1 MGKSAQLSK
10 AGLIGRNI
18 KFSAMGKGITFLVSF
33 ILFPF
38 IVSRLGKEI
47 YGIYRLV
54 FSIIAYVAI
63 MDLGVHSAV
72 TKFVAQFKGK
82 NDTETLNKIIS
93 TALSFYTLIGI
104 VSALILVVF
113 SLYFDLIFKVAPASR
128 AIGQK
133 LLLITAGA
141 SVLMWPSSTFK
152 GAIQGLQR
160 YDWLAVM
167 GSLVQICYAGLA
179 YFLLTHGFGVIQL
192 MIAFLAF
199 IIVGNFLLSIGVYRN
214 LAGLKITFPCF
225 DKETFRMIFKYGII
239 MFLSSIFG
247 LIIFQTDH
255 FIIGIFVSVSAVTI
269 YAVGTTLQSY
279 IRTINALIGSPIIPA
294 ASEMD
299 GKKDEVS
306 IKRLLFRGT
315 KYTTAVF
322 LPMVII
328 TLFFLKPFITH
339 WMGPGFEASVW
350 PAIALMSFWLFNGII
365 EVGSGIL
372 LGKGLLR
379 IFLWTSAVNAIVN
392 LVLSL
397 ILVRFLGILGVALGT
412 AIPWVLIGFP
422 WVLSIIL
429 KKLKVTF
436 REFFN
441 LSLRNNLKFFLLS
454 AILSI
459 IILKFIYPGNIFWTL
474 LEMGVI
480 YLIVIST
487 YFLFLSPGERQ
498 EVRNVVGI

>member
-1 MGKSAQLSK
+1 MVKSAQLSK

-18 KFSAMGKGITFLVSF
+18 KFSALGKGITFLVSF

-72 TKFVAQFKGK
+72 TKFVAEFKGK
-82 NDTETLNKIIS
+82 NDTETLNKLIS
-93 TALSFYTLIGI
+93 TALSFYTLVGI

-113 SLYFDLIFKVAPASR
+113 SFYFDSIFKVAPASR

-141 SVLMWPSSTFK
+141 SVLMWPSNTFK

-192 MIAFLAF
+192 MIAFLAST
-199 IIVGNFLLSIGVYRN
+199 IVGNFLLSIGVYRN
-214 LAGLKITFPCF
+214 LASLKITFPCF
-225 DKETFRMIFKYGII
+225 DKETFWMIFKYGIVL
-239 MFLSSIFG
+239 FSASIFG
-247 LIIFQTDH
+247 LIIFQTDY
-255 FIIGIFVSVSAVTI
+255 FIIGIFASVSAVTI

-279 IRTINALIGSPIIPA
+279 IRTINALIGSPIVPA
-294 ASEMD
+294 ASELD
-299 GKKDEVS
+299 GRKDETN
-306 IKRLLFRGT
+306 IRKLLFRGT

-350 PAIALMSFWLFNGII
+350 PATVLISFWLFNGIL
-365 EVGSGIL
+365 EVGGAIL
-372 LGKGLLR
+372 SGKGIIR
-379 IFLWTSAVNAIVN
+379 IFLWALAVNAAVN
-392 LVLSL
+392 LALSL

-412 AIPWVLIGFP
+412 TIPMVLISFP
-422 WVLSIIL
+422 WVLSVIL
-429 KKLKVTF
+429 KKLKVTL

-441 LSLRNNLKFFLLS
+441 LSLKGNLKFFLLS
-454 AILSI
+454 AILPI
-459 IILKFIYPGNIFWTL
+459 ITLKFIYPENILWTL
-474 LEMGVI
+474 LEMAGI
-480 YLIVIST
+480 YLVVIST

-498 EVRNVVGI
+498 EVRDVIGI